1 MLLSL
6 HIFDMYR
13 DTYRLCLTIDDP
25 FLLDSSFYF
34 LSYLYAMIHANVMFR
49 MNDKIVEIRQ
59 KFYSIKFN
67 NIKIYDK

>member
-6 HIFDMYR
+6 HIFDMCR

-34 LSYLYAMIHANVMFR
+34 LSYLYMIHANVMFR

-67 NIKIYDK
+67 NIKIYDN